1 MEHTPT
7 SPLAS
12 RRTNRVLTAVA
23 VLLALNLLK
32 PMDLVSSAIAQPGE
46 STSGLTSAI
55 EQRKQMIAQ
64 LNTLEK
70 KLEKIESALAKGI
83 KISEMPELKLPS
95 DLKEAIKRS
104 KAEKPETPAEP
115 AQAR

>member
-32 PMDLVSSAIAQPGE
+32 PMDLVPSAFAQPGE
-46 STSGLTSAI
+46 STGLTSAI

-70 KLEKIESALAKGI
+70 KLEKIESTLAKGI

-104 KAEKPETPAEP
+104 KADKPETPAEP